1 MSTNI
6 PQDREQAVSNKPI
19 RLLCVEDNPLV
30 GDAIGRKLMGEPG
43 FEWIGCVSSAE
54 ALFQKLQPVPPDVVS
69 MDLEMPGQ
77 DAFEMIRELQE
88 RSPAVRVLVLTGHM
102 GQEYVERAIDA
113 GAWGYLSKA
122 EESRFIIEAF
132 RRVAAG
138 EFVAGAL
145 TPSAAQRE
153 KWRQA
158 SATSAP
164 APSLWA
170 SVKKA
175 LFGS

>member
-1 MSTNI
+1 MSTNAQ
-6 PQDREQAVSNKPI
+6 PDRAQAAKNRPI

-30 GDAIGRKLMGEPG
+30 GDAIGRKLMGDPG

-54 ALFQKLQPVPPDVVS
+54 ALFQKLQPLPPDVVS

-77 DAFEMIRELQE
+77 NAFEMIRELQE
-88 RSPAVRVLVLTGHM
+88 RSPTTRVLILSGHM
-102 GQEYVERAIDA
+102 GQEFVERAIDA

-145 TPSAAQRE
+145 TPSAVQRE
-153 KWRQA
+153 IWREA
-158 SATSAP
+158 APSPAP
-164 APSLWA
+164 APSFFA
-170 SVKKA
+170 RMKKA
-175 LFGS
+175 LFGR